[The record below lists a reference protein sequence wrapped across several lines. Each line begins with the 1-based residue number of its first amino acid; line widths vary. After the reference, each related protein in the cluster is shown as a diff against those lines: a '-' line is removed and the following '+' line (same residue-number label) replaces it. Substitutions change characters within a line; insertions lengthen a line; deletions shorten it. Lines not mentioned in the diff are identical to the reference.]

1 MALACALEGE
11 HCVTNHGDLAPC
23 MSGGGQAC
31 CDAVRAW
38 ETNGCFCDG
47 VSTSLDATQTAGAVS
62 FASSCSIVR
71 TTDASD
77 SLCALAAANQQ
88 QGGSSPSPSSSPS
101 SGGGANSTSGPDAP
115 TNVYAIRTGANEVV
129 VGWTASAS
137 SDVVAYAIDGC
148 DASNLATCASPTRT
162 NVLSGTSHVFTGVTN
177 PSTMV
182 YRVKA
187 ATLTTASN
195 SSSPTTVP
203 MLDARDAL
211 LVSAA
216 SSA

>member
-1 MALACALEGE
+1 MSRPRCRASGENREWWREWSRRSRRARWTRTTVALACALVGALAGAREARALEGE

-88 QGGSSPSPSSSPS
+88 QGSSSPSPSS
-101 SGGGANSTSGPDAP
+101 
-115 TNVYAIRTGANEVV
+115 
-129 VGWTASAS
+129 
-137 SDVVAYAIDGC
+137 
-148 DASNLATCASPTRT
+148 
-162 NVLSGTSHVFTGVTN
+162 
-177 PSTMV
+177 
-182 YRVKA
+182 
-187 ATLTTASN
+187 
-195 SSSPTTVP
+195 
-203 MLDARDAL
+203 
-211 LVSAA
+211 
-216 SSA
+216 